1 MEETFNNFTD
11 LEKRIMDFVQGA
23 EIVTI
28 GNILN
33 YVPNNNTT
41 EFLQNTVR
49 DLVNKEALIMKQS
62 PISNDWTYEMS
73 YFYKKYKNLL

>member
-1 MEETFNNFTD
+1 MEEIFNNLTD

-23 EIVTI
+23 GFVTI
-28 GNILN
+28 GKILN

-62 PISNDWTYEMS
+62 PISNDWTYELS
-73 YFYKKYKNLL
+73 YFYKNYKNLM

>member
-1 MEETFNNFTD
+1 MEEIFNNLTD

-23 EIVTI
+23 GFVTI
-28 GNILN
+28 GKILN

-62 PISNDWTYEMS
+62 PISNDWTYELS
-73 YFYKKYKNLL
+73 YFYKNYKKLM